1 MKKILITGE
10 GSYVGTSFERYMAQW
25 PDQYQ
30 VDTIDLIDGSWREK
44 SFAGY
49 DCVYHVAGI
58 AHIKE
63 TEENAHLYF
72 SIDRDLA
79 VEVAEKAKRDGVRQM
94 VFPSSMSVYGIQEGI
109 ITRSTA
115 PSPKTNYGRAKLE
128 AEYGIHD
135 LRDETFKAAIMRP
148 PMVYGDGCRGNYQ
161 TMVKIAK
168 FVPIFF
174 DYENQ
179 RSMIRIDRLCAFVKK
194 LIDEEQDGLFLPQD
208 PDYVCTCQM
217 IQDIG
222 RGMGRKVHLW
232 KALNPILRMIIR
244 HTNVGKKAF
253 GNLMYA
259 RGTEME
265 APVAV
270 AQENQTSRKKI
281 LITGANS
288 YIGTSF
294 EHYVQKWNGRYQ
306 VDTVDTVSGSWR
318 KMNFSGYDCIFH
330 VAGIAHSDG
339 GHLDERQKDTY
350 YQINRDLAVEVAQ
363 KAKAEGVKQFIFM
376 SSSIV
381 YGTSA
386 HVGHRRMIT
395 ADTPTNPANFYGD
408 SKVQAE
414 MGLMPLNDDSFK
426 IVILRPPMI
435 YGPGCKG
442 NYPVLAKLATK
453 IPVFPVVDNQR
464 SMLYI
469 ENLSEFVRLRVENE
483 EQGIFWPQNAEYS
496 NTTELVTLIAKA
508 HGKKVTLIPGLTWI
522 LKLLGRATVLVDKAF
537 GSMSYDME
545 LSEYKENY
553 RVRTLE
559 ESIAITEGKHEG

>member
-1 MKKILITGE
+1 MKKILITGA
-10 GSYVGTSFERYMAQW
+10 GSYVGTSFEKYMAQW
-25 PDQYQ
+25 PDRYQ

-79 VEVAEKAKRDGVRQM
+79 VEVAQKAKKDGVSQI
-94 VFPSSMSVYGIQEGI
+94 VFPSSMSVYGIQEGV

-148 PMVYGDGCRGNYQ
+148 PMVYGEGCRGNYQ

-168 FVPIFF
+168 YVPVFF

-208 PDYVCTCQM
+208 PEYVCTCKM
-217 IQDIG
+217 VQDIG
-222 RGMGRKVHLW
+222 REMGRKVHLW
-232 KALNPILRMIIR
+232 KFLNPILRMIIR

-253 GNLMYA
+253 GNLLYA

-265 APVAV
+265 PVVTETRDAV
-270 AQENQTSRKKI
+270 PGKKI

-294 EHYVQKWNGRYQ
+294 EKYVKKWNGCYQ
-306 VDTVDTVSGSWR
+306 VDTVDTVGGSWR
-318 KMNFSGYDCIFH
+318 RINFSGYDCIFH

-339 GHLDERQKDTY
+339 GHLDERQKETY
-350 YQINRDLAVEVAQ
+350 YQINTNLAIEVAK

-386 HVGHRRMIT
+386 HVGQRRVIT
-395 ADTPTNPANFYGD
+395 ADTPTSPANFYGD

-414 MGLMPLNDDSFK
+414 IGLLPLNDDSFK
-426 IVILRPPMI
+426 MVILRPPMI

-453 IPVFPVVDNQR
+453 VPFFPAVDNQR

-469 ENLSEFVRLRVENE
+469 ENLLEFVRLMVENE
-483 EQGIFWPQNAEYS
+483 EAGIFWPQNSEYS

-508 HGKKVTLIPGLTWI
+508 HGKKMVLIPGFTWA

-553 RVRTLE
+553 RVCTLE
-559 ESIAITEGKHEG
+559 ESIAITEGKHEA

>member
-1 MKKILITGE
+1 MKKSLITGE
-10 GSYVGTSFERYMAQW
+10 GSYVGTSFEKYMAQW

-30 VDTIDLIDGSWREK
+30 VDTIDLIDDAWRQK

-79 VEVAEKAKRDGVRQM
+79 VEVARKAKEDGVKQI
-94 VFPSSMSVYGIQEGI
+94 VFPSSMSVYGIQEGV
-109 ITRSTA
+109 ITRATA

-135 LRDETFKAAIMRP
+135 LRGDGFKAAIMRP
-148 PMVYGDGCRGNYQ
+148 PMVYGEGCRGNYQ

-168 FVPIFF
+168 FVPVFF

-179 RSMIRIDRLCAFVKK
+179 RSMIHIDRLCAFVKK

-208 PDYVCTCQM
+208 PEYICTCKM

-222 RGMGRKVHLW
+222 QGMGRKVYLW
-232 KALNPILRMIIR
+232 KALNPMLRMIIR
-244 HTNVGKKAF
+244 HTHVGKKAF

-265 APVAV
+265 PPVCEDRKPA
-270 AQENQTSRKKI
+270 KKI

-294 EHYVQKWNGRYQ
+294 ESYVQNWNGRYQ

-339 GHLDERQKDTY
+339 GHLDERKKGTY
-350 YQINRDLAVEVAQ
+350 YQINTDLAIEVAQ

-386 HVGHRRMIT
+386 HVGDRRVISAT
-395 ADTPTNPANFYGD
+395 TPTSPANFYGD

-414 MGLMPLNDDSFK
+414 LGLLPLNDDSFK

-453 IPVFPVVDNQR
+453 VPVFPAVDNQR

-469 ENLSEFVRLRVENE
+469 ENLIEFVRLMVENE

-496 NTTELVTLIAKA
+496 NTTELVSLIAKA

-522 LKLLGRATVLVDKAF
+522 LKILGHATVLVDKAF

>member
-1 MKKILITGE
+1 MKKILITGA
-10 GSYVGTSFERYMAQW
+10 GSYVGTSFEKYMAQW
-25 PDQYQ
+25 PDQYR
-30 VDTIDLIDGSWREK
+30 VDTIDLIDGTWREK

-79 VEVAEKAKRDGVRQM
+79 VEVAKKAKEEGVSQI
-94 VFPSSMSVYGIQEGI
+94 VFPSSMSVYGVQEGL
-109 ITRSTA
+109 ITRETPPA
-115 PSPKTNYGRAKLE
+115 PKTNYGRAKLE

-135 LRDETFKAAIMRP
+135 LRDEGFKAAIMRP
-148 PMVYGDGCRGNYQ
+148 PMVYGEGCRGNYQ
-161 TMVKIAK
+161 ALVKIAR
-168 FVPIFF
+168 FVPVFF

-208 PDYVCTCQM
+208 PEYICTCQM
-217 IQDIG
+217 IRDIA
-222 RGMGRKVHLW
+222 RDMGRRVRLW
-232 KALNPILRMIIR
+232 KFLNPILRLTVR
-244 HTNVGKKAF
+244 WTYVGKKAF

-259 RGTEME
+259 KGTEME
-265 APVAV
+265 PAALDAQPEEPVK
-270 AQENQTSRKKI
+270 RI

-294 EHYVQKWNGRYQ
+294 EKYVRKWKGRYQ

-339 GHLDERQKDTY
+339 GHLDDSQKDTY
-350 YQINRDLAVEVAQ
+350 YQINRDLAIEVAQ
-363 KAKAEGVKQFIFM
+363 KAKADGVKQFIFM

-386 HVGHRRMIT
+386 HVGSRRVIS
-395 ADTPTNPANFYGD
+395 ADTPTSPANFYGD

-414 MGLMPLNDDSFK
+414 LGLLPLNDDSFRM
-426 IVILRPPMI
+426 VILRPPMI

-453 IPVFPVVDNQR
+453 LPVFPAVDNQR

-469 ENLSEFVRLRVENE
+469 ENLLEFVRLMVENE

-496 NTTELVTLIAKA
+496 NTTEMVSLIAKA
-508 HGKKVTLIPGLTWI
+508 HGRKVALIPGFTWALKI
-522 LKLLGRATVLVDKAF
+522 LGHATVLVDKAF
-537 GSMSYDME
+537 GSMIYDME
-545 LSEYKENY
+545 LSEYKDNY

-559 ESIAITEGKHEG
+559 ESIAITEGKHEA

>member
-1 MKKILITGE
+1 MKKILITGA
-10 GSYVGTSFERYMAQW
+10 GSYVGTSFEKYMAQW

-30 VDTIDLIDGSWREK
+30 VDTIDLIDGTWREK

-79 VEVAEKAKRDGVRQM
+79 VEVARKAKEDGVSQI
-94 VFPSSMSVYGIQEGI
+94 VFPSSMSVYGIQEGL

-135 LRDETFKAAIMRP
+135 LRDENFKAAIMRP
-148 PMVYGDGCRGNYQ
+148 PMVYGEGCRGNYQ

-174 DYENQ
+174 NYENQ
-179 RSMIRIDRLCAFVKK
+179 RSMIHIDGLCAFVKK

-208 PDYVCTCQM
+208 PEYINTCKM

-222 RGMGRKVHLW
+222 RDMGKKVHLW

-244 HTNVGKKAF
+244 CTNVGKKAF

-259 RGTEME
+259 KGTEME
-265 APVAV
+265 PAVCQGEAPV
-270 AQENQTSRKKI
+270 KKI

-294 EHYVQKWNGRYQ
+294 EHYVEKWNGRYQ
-306 VDTVDTVSGSWR
+306 VTTVDTVGGSWR

-339 GHLDERQKDTY
+339 GHLDDSQKEIY

-363 KAKAEGVKQFIFM
+363 KAKTDGVKQFIFM

-386 HVGHRRMIT
+386 HVGERRAIS

-414 MGLMPLNDDSFK
+414 MGLLPLNDDSFK
-426 IVILRPPMI
+426 VVILRPPMI

-442 NYPVLAKLATK
+442 NYPILAKLATK
-453 IPVFPVVDNQR
+453 VPVFPVVDNQR

-469 ENLSEFVRLRVENE
+469 ENLIEFVRLMVENE

-496 NTTELVTLIAKA
+496 NTTELVSLIAKA
-508 HGKKVTLIPGLTWI
+508 HGKKVTLIPGLTWL
-522 LKLLGRATVLVDKAF
+522 LKLVGHATALVDKAF

-559 ESIAITEGKHEG
+559 ESIAITEGKHEA